1 MILVTCCCEC
11 WMIVVVRARHVLVML
26 LRIDFYCWTQ
36 KQGGNKSN
44 TAVNYVVLSLW
55 TVYDTAQTPGT
66 FQAACFLEQ
75 PTIKWKIQHVPCQTN
90 KVKWI
95 HTHTQDADL
104 KKTRRFERLWGI
116 SSKNPHY
123 SIFLGLI
130 RTKQTGHTPSN
141 PGRHFRWYLP
151 VNLNWWSSDPTKNSA
166 GIAGW

>member
-1 MILVTCCCEC
+1 MILVTCCCES

-36 KQGGNKSN
+36 QQGGNKSN

-75 PTIKWKIQHVPCQTN
+75 PTRKWKIRHVPCQTN

-95 HTHTQDADL
+95 HTHTRCWFKENASFWEIARNLQQNSSLRHLFGTLQDKANRAYSVQSWQTFSL
-104 KKTRRFERLWGI
+104 I
-116 SSKNPHY
+116 PPSKSQLMEFWPNQ
-123 SIFLGLI
+123 
-130 RTKQTGHTPSN
+130 K
-141 PGRHFRWYLP
+141 
-151 VNLNWWSSDPTKNSA
+151 
-166 GIAGW
+166 